1 MMDYVPGAL
10 RLNLFTCA
18 SNLRIEHDKEQE
30 KNWKNEMKK
39 GSAEHIQ
46 DGNFVFLSTLSSVTL
61 VLNTLTD
68 GACFQD

>member
-1 MMDYVPGAL
+1 
-10 RLNLFTCA
+10 
-18 SNLRIEHDKEQE
+18 
-30 KNWKNEMKK
+30 MKK